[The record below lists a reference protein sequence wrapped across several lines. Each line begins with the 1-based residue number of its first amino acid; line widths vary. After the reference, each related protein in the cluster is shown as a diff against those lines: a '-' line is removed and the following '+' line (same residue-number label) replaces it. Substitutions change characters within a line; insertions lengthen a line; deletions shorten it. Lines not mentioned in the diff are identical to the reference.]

1 MAAGGRL
8 IATAAGVNLAATA
21 LTVLLFVLLAPLV
34 PLVPP
39 PEGDASLAARL
50 ALAVRLSVWPALVLC
65 AMVGAVMAVRGRV
78 QAFNPI
84 DDAEGRAYRVAQ
96 RALTNTVEQTVIFLP
111 GLAALATLLPADGL
125 GALTLA
131 TALFVAGRLLFWA
144 GYAIHPYARAPGMA
158 MTLTVN
164 LIVLGWAA
172 LLAV

>member
-21 LTVLLFVLLAPLV
+21 LTVALFVLLA

-50 ALAVRLSVWPALVLC
+50 ALAARLSVWPALVLC
-65 AMVGAVMAVRGRV
+65 AMVGGVMAVRGRA

-96 RALTNTVEQTVIFLP
+96 RALTNTVEQMVIFLP

-125 GALTLA
+125 GALRLA
-131 TALFVAGRLLFWA
+131 TALFVTGRLLFWA
-144 GYAIHPYARAPGMA
+144 GYAVHPYARAPGMA

-164 LIVLGWAA
+164 LIVLGWAV